1 MINPGKI
8 IAISISG
15 KKGISKINIP
25 NANLIA
31 DWGIDG
37 DVHAGK
43 WHRQV
48 SFLAIESIKKMQ
60 DKGLPNLLPGSF
72 AENITTEFINLPL
85 LVIGTKIKI
94 GGAILEVT
102 QIGKECHNRCA
113 IFQAIGDCVM
123 PREGI
128 FAKVILGGEIFVNDN
143 VEII

>member
-143 VEII
+143 HF

>member
-15 KKGISKINIP
+15 KKGISKINSP

-48 SFLAIESIKKMQ
+48 SFLAIESIKKII
-60 DKGLPNLLPGSF
+60 KNNL
-72 AENITTEFINLPL
+72 
-85 LVIGTKIKI
+85 
-94 GGAILEVT
+94 
-102 QIGKECHNRCA
+102 
-113 IFQAIGDCVM
+113 
-123 PREGI
+123 
-128 FAKVILGGEIFVNDN
+128 
-143 VEII
+143 